1 MKTEGLPVGVVGAGS
16 FGTTL
21 AILLA
26 NAGCDV
32 SLWGRSEDVV
42 RTINEEREN
51 PLYLPDVRL
60 PDNISATTDLEQS
73 VAKKRIILGVTPSHV
88 IREIFGTAAP
98 FIDPQTIVV
107 CASKGIEQ
115 SSLATVDQMLMETLP
130 AVAPEHILVLS
141 GPSFAVELARNVP
154 TAVTLAGP
162 DEQTARQVQSVLM
175 QPHFRVYTSP
185 DVVGVA
191 VGGAI
196 KNVIAIAVGI
206 ADGLNL
212 GHNTRAGLIT
222 RGIRELTRLAVA
234 RGAHPITLSG
244 LSGLGDLVL
253 TCTGDLSRNRQLGLE
268 LGRGRTVQEI
278 VDGMRMVAEGVKTS
292 RSVIQMAEQYDVDAP
307 ICQEV
312 YNVIY
317 RDKPADEGARDLMH
331 RPPRSEHEFDD
342 DNPDT

>member
-21 AILLA
+21 AVLLA
-26 NAGCDV
+26 KAGCDV
-32 SLWGRSEDVV
+32 TLWGRSEDIVG
-42 RTINEEREN
+42 TINQQREN
-51 PLYLPDVRL
+51 PVYLPGVAL
-60 PDNISATTDLEQS
+60 PDNITATTDLEQS
-73 VAKKRIILGVTPSHV
+73 VKEKSIILGVTPSHV
-88 IREIFGTAAP
+88 IREIFGAAAAY
-98 FIDPQTIVV
+98 IDPQSIVV

-115 SSLATVDQMLMETLP
+115 SSLATVDQMLIETLP
-130 AVAPEHILVLS
+130 EIPAEHILVLS
-141 GPSFAVELARNVP
+141 GPSFAVELAQNVP

-162 DEQTARQVQSVLM
+162 DEQTAKRVQTVLM

-206 ADGLNL
+206 ADGLGL

-278 VDGMRMVAEGVKTS
+278 VGGMRMVAEGVKTS
-292 RSVIQMAEQYDVDAP
+292 RSVMQMADEYNVDAP

-317 RDKPADEGARDLMH
+317 RDKPVNEGAKDLMH

-342 DNPDT
+342 DKSDR